1 MNLQQLRY
9 VQATVRFNLNL
20 TEAANALYT
29 SQPGVSKQI
38 RDFEEELGVEIFER
52 KGKRFTNVTE
62 PGREVVNIIDR
73 IMVELENLRKV
84 ADHFSMKDQGH
95 FILATTHTQAR
106 YALPPAIKQFKESFP
121 KVHLSLHQASP
132 AHIAKMLVDG
142 EVDVGIATEALENHP
157 DLVSFP
163 CYEWSH
169 VILFPKD
176 HPLAQLDTISLED
189 LTRYPL
195 ITYEPGF
202 TGGGHIEDAFKKNNL
217 SADIVL
223 TAMDADVIKTYVE
236 LGMGVGIVASM
247 AFNAE
252 RDRNLESRDARH
264 LFGPNVTRLAIRKS
278 AYLRDFM
285 LHFIHS
291 FAPHL
296 TAAAVKKALQGG

>member
-9 VQATVRFNLNL
+9 VQATVKFNLNL

-62 PGREVVNIIDR
+62 PGREVVSVIER

-84 ADHFSMKDQGH
+84 ADHFSMKDQGN

-106 YALPPAIKQFKESFP
+106 YALPPAIKTFKESFP

-142 EVDVGIATEALENHP
+142 EADLGIATEALENHP
-157 DLVSFP
+157 ELISFP

-169 VILFPKD
+169 VIIFPKD
-176 HPLAQLDTISLED
+176 HPLAKLEKVEFED
-189 LTRYPL
+189 LIKYPL

-202 TGGGHIEDAFKKNNL
+202 TGGSHIEEAFKKNNVN
-217 SADIVL
+217 ADIIL

-247 AFNAE
+247 A
-252 RDRNLESRDARH
+252 
-264 LFGPNVTRLAIRKS
+264 
-278 AYLRDFM
+278 
-285 LHFIHS
+285 
-291 FAPHL
+291 
-296 TAAAVKKALQGG
+296 